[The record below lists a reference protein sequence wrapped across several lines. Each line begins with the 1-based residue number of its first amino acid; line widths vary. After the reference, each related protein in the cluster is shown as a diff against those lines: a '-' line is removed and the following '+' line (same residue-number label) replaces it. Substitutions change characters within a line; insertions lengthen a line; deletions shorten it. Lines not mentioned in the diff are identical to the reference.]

1 MHSEI
6 IKSHFLVLIATIL
19 VAGSFLA
26 SAKLAGIINS
36 FSLMLLR
43 FAVASLILAP
53 LVLYKKGWREDILP
67 ILPRAMVISL
77 FYSAFFIGLFESLN
91 TTTSLNTGTLFTLVP
106 LITALMSSVLLGD
119 KLNKRQILVY
129 LLGAVGTVW
138 VIFEGNIDSM
148 LTLSLNQGDLI
159 FMLAALSMC
168 CYSISMKLL
177 YRNDEM
183 IVLVF
188 CTLIGGSF
196 WMALAMVLFDQPLQ
210 WNMIKGYSMLYMAY
224 LIIGATLVT
233 VYLYQRT
240 TVVLGPSRV
249 NAYIYL
255 NPILVAVL
263 LLLIDKESISVS
275 VIPGVLLSAVA
286 TVILQRSTHED
297 GLLSEKST

>member
-1 MHSEI
+1 MKIVCDETL
-6 IKSHFLVLIATIL
+6 KSHILVFVATTL

-26 SAKLAGIINS
+26 SAQLAGIINP

-43 FAVASLILAP
+43 FLVASMILAP
-53 LVLYKKGWREDILP
+53 LVLHKREWREQIFP
-67 ILPRAMVISL
+67 ALPRAMVISL

-106 LITALMSSVLLGD
+106 LVTALMSVVFLGE
-119 KLNKRQILVY
+119 KLDSKKILVY

-138 VIFEGNIDSM
+138 VIFKGDIELM
-148 LTLSLNQGDLI
+148 LTLSLNQGDVI

-177 YRNDEM
+177 YRNDAM
-183 IVLVF
+183 VVLVF
-188 CTLIGGSF
+188 CTLLGGSF
-196 WMALAMVLFDQPLQ
+196 WMALAVVLFDQPLQ
-210 WNMIKGYSMLYMAY
+210 WNLVEGHSVLHMAY

-240 TVVLGPSRV
+240 TVVLGPSSV

-255 NPILVAVL
+255 NPILIAAL
-263 LLLIDKESISVS
+263 LLLIDKEPISIS

-286 TVILQRSTHED
+286 TVILLRSTH
-297 GLLSEKST
+297 KY